1 MPHTSPAAPTAQP
14 TQVRSLIYMYMYVQY
29 IYEIY
34 IYTVCLFFLCFY
46 QAPCD
51 RTCSSEIQGKQSFN
65 FMSVS
70 YLYLHVE
77 YTLDTCLYLINM
89 RGFSRSH
96 CIFFRGYFTH
106 THRRFKMTLN
116 ADVMAY
122 LHLK

>member
-1 MPHTSPAAPTAQP
+1 MIGLAQVKYKVNRVL
-14 TQVRSLIYMYMYVQY
+14 T
-29 IYEIY
+29 
-34 IYTVCLFFLCFY
+34 LFVFTNL
-46 QAPCD
+46 
-51 RTCSSEIQGKQSFN
+51 E
-65 FMSVS
+65 
-70 YLYLHVE
+70 
-77 YTLDTCLYLINM
+77 TCLYLINM